1 MSAVVAVVK
10 KTSYQTTTNL
20 SPGRARFFN
29 HADATTVRKEAFEFF
44 DAQVVTTFVF
54 WKQPRLAF
62 LFEKKVVQC
71 TYENRNNY
79 PPIMQHC
86 L

>member
-1 MSAVVAVVK
+1 MSDDWTEKVSAVVAVVK

-54 WKQPRLAF
+54 WKQPRLANF
-62 LFEKKVVQC
+62 LYEKSSEAV
-71 TYENRNNY
+71 
-79 PPIMQHC
+79 
-86 L
+86 